1 MKKLKRF
8 LSLLLV
14 VTLLLPTLAACG
26 NASNKSVIT
35 ATAVKYSKS
44 GKYTTTVKS
53 KKVDLSGI
61 NADNIEVRY
70 MDPSADSSVP
80 VVSQENEN
88 QTTEEYSEQAV
99 ISNIDDLYPLT
110 AKVEGVESG
119 KGKVYDITFTDESA
133 AEFAAN
139 NYVIY
144 FKDLGHLADV
154 AVELPEITLTPD
166 IEFVTPADHEIKL
179 TLTLAGSTFE
189 DGITE
194 KDIILSNAFE
204 GMEQKVVSSSE
215 NNLTLQLSGDLSKN
229 DAGAYQWGTVNVA
242 RSAIKDAY
250 STVSAKVEVKLDYS
264 GLDASS
270 LKLSG
275 DKISADLKVYGSADV
290 NSLTKDNV
298 KVEGAVVETA
308 EKKDDNTVALTLS
321 AENVKSVND
330 FVDAVSGKKLTVDSY
345 ETEIALSQ
353 SKFYPVFDYVEED
366 GKNLKLTLKLICFY
380 GSFDQNIST
389 KDFSFSDELKN
400 AKAESVKVDE
410 DGIAELIITVPANG
424 QTADKLSIN
433 GTLTVAAGALVNAW
447 GEKTA
452 NECSY
457 TRDYSNE
464 SLGKD
469 VSLNTDTLLEIQKY
483 TRGKNTLFGQLF
495 YWGKFG
501 GQVFS
506 IAKTV
511 LEITGVIKS
520 EHTQVM
526 EQLAALDKK
535 LDVVIDNQV
544 KIIGML
550 DDLAK
555 ELKFVENDQYKDD
568 IDTLQH
574 YIHNMELTLEN
585 AALDMALEKAVKNG
599 ELESMP
605 SFAGLD
611 DEELEKT
618 MDEYKKKYLP
628 DVSDFTAEEAYA
640 YSDSV
645 VDYIIEHSAEKKNRL
660 YASYEA
666 NYDHMYEALI
676 AVAKK
681 INRTDGTNPFT
692 RYNELCAKKYN
703 FDSQCYDFR
712 CAQRETALLLMGKGM
727 AIVAAME
734 KGFTYPNVA
743 NFKSAKEV
751 VSAAA
756 ERIDNEFTLNLGY
769 PASQI
774 KAFPRKEMVNS
785 GVTYI
790 SDIAVAGA
798 KSEWDANKALTD
810 KGYIPYPVE
819 LNKGTDGDY
828 FIRLGYK
835 TSKNPGEAIKDL
847 FVENAGLIDGKPRSG
862 IRPSLCPVLGDQDFV
877 DHYGDLNYDAGGNY
891 LYLHQDKIGATG
903 KGLTKFWIDGSKP
916 ASGQGDQTDLNRGA
930 GGAYLYLHT
939 EYVDFEKETGII
951 LDNDPE
957 YYPFS
962 YVLGAKAAICNGN
975 AGGALQKPDGSFRN
989 WSDEEINNFI
999 SRAGGKTWNEELN
1012 SAGFTGTTYR
1022 MLVEVKGW
1030 SCYSFFTGKS
1040 IMSGSNS
1047 LQTLN
1052 DKLIDP
1058 NCTYL
1063 KLFDYT
1069 LNSTPTKA
1077 TEKPQK
1083 VEVDYK
1089 RGAANCILSGCKKDS
1104 ITLDVWNEIT
1114 TLEEFGN
1121 AFQKSYSG
1129 GLKYMLSANYA
1140 IDTQGKVGQ
1149 YVPDTGCSYY
1159 TGHRKNDERALTIV
1173 LSSAKNGER
1182 TFTKQTYNKL
1192 VDLTAYLCDQ
1202 YGIKELVWSDDKDV
1216 RKNHSNGAN
1225 VTLVSDYYT
1234 HTDAPGGY
1242 LLDRMD
1248 DFINDV
1254 NYKLDYVK

>member
-1 MKKLKRF
+1 MKNLKRF

-14 VTLLLPTLAACG
+14 VTLLLTTLAACG
-26 NASNKSVIT
+26 SGSNKSVIT
-35 ATAVKYSKS
+35 ATAVKFSKS

-70 MDPSADSSVP
+70 MAASADSSVP
-80 VVSQENEN
+80 VVSQGDEK
-88 QTTEEYSEQAV
+88 QTPEEYSEQA
-99 ISNIDDLYPLT
+99 IINNIVDLYPST
-110 AKVEGVESG
+110 AKVEGVEPG
-119 KGKVYDITFTDESA
+119 KGKSYDITFTDESA

-139 NYVIY
+139 HYVIY

-166 IEFVTPADHEIKL
+166 LAFVTPADHEIKL
-179 TLTLAGSTFE
+179 ALTLAGSTFE
-189 DGITE
+189 DGISE
-194 KDIILSNAFE
+194 KDIILSNAFA
-204 GMEQKVVSSSE
+204 GMKQKVVSSSE

-270 LKLSG
+270 LKLKG

-290 NSLTKDNV
+290 NSLTKDNI

-380 GSFDQNIST
+380 GSFDKKLST
-389 KDFSFSDELKN
+389 KDFSFSDELKD

-410 DGIAELIITVPANG
+410 DGITELIITVPANG

-464 SLGKD
+464 LLGKD

-483 TRGKNTLFGQLF
+483 TRGKNTIFGQLC
-495 YWGKFG
+495 YWGGVG

-535 LDVVIDNQV
+535 LDVVIENQIKV
-544 KIIGML
+544 IGML

-555 ELKFVENDQYKDD
+555 ELKFAENDQYKDD
-568 IDTLQH
+568 LDNLQ
-574 YIHNMELTLEN
+574 YYAHNMELTFEN
-585 AALDMALEKAVKNG
+585 AALEMALEEAVKNG
-599 ELESMP
+599 ELASMP

-611 DEELEKT
+611 EEALEAA
-618 MDEYKKKYLP
+618 MGEYEKKYLP
-628 DVSDFTAEEAYA
+628 DVSAFTEEEIYA

-645 VDYIIEHSAEKKNRL
+645 TDYIIDHAEEKKNRL

-666 NYDHMYEALI
+666 NYDHMYTALVD
-676 AVAKK
+676 VAKK
-681 INRTDGTNPFT
+681 IARTDGTNPFT
-692 RYNELCAKKYN
+692 RYDELCAKKYN

-712 CAQRETALLLMGKGM
+712 CAQRETALALMGKGM

-734 KGFTYPNVA
+734 KGFSNPNGA
-743 NFKSAKEV
+743 NFKTAKAAV
-751 VSAAA
+751 AAA
-756 ERIDNEFTLNLGY
+756 AKRIDDAFTLNLGH
-769 PASQI
+769 PVSQI
-774 KAFPRKEMVNS
+774 AAFPRKEMVKS

-790 SDIAVAGA
+790 SDVAVAGA

-819 LNKGTDGDY
+819 LNKGTGGDY

-847 FVENAGLIDGKPRSG
+847 FVEVRGFLDQSPKSAT
-862 IRPSLCPVLGDQDFV
+862 RPSLCPVLGDQKFV
-877 DHYGDLNYDAGGNY
+877 DNYGDLNYDAGGSY
-891 LYLHQDKIGATG
+891 LYLHQVKVSSKG
-903 KGLTKFWIDGSKP
+903 KGLTKIWIDGSKP
-916 ASGQGDQTDLNRGA
+916 ESGQGDQTDLNRGA

-939 EYVDFEKETGII
+939 EYVNFENETGLV

-962 YVLGAKAAICNGN
+962 YVLGAKAAICNGKV
-975 AGGALQKPDGSFRN
+975 GGALQKPDGSYRN

-1012 SAGFTGTTYR
+1012 SAGFTGATYR
-1022 MLVEVKGW
+1022 LLVEVKGW
-1030 SCYSFFTGKS
+1030 SGYSFFTGKS

-1047 LQTLN
+1047 LQTQN
-1052 DKLIDP
+1052 DQLIDP

-1069 LNSTPTKA
+1069 LNSLPAKA
-1077 TEKPQK
+1077 TEKPQ
-1083 VEVDYK
+1083 EVKIDYS

-1114 TLEEFGN
+1114 TLEEFGE

-1140 IDTQGKVGQ
+1140 IDTQGKVGR
-1149 YVPDTGCSYY
+1149 YVPDKGCAYY
-1159 TGHRKNDERALTIV
+1159 TGNRGNDERSLVIV

-1202 YGIKELVWSDDKDV
+1202 YGIQELVWSDDKDT
-1216 RKNHSNGAN
+1216 RKNHRNGAN
-1225 VTLVSDYYT
+1225 ITLVSDYYT

-1242 LLDRMD
+1242 LYDRMD
-1248 DFINDV
+1248 EFINDV